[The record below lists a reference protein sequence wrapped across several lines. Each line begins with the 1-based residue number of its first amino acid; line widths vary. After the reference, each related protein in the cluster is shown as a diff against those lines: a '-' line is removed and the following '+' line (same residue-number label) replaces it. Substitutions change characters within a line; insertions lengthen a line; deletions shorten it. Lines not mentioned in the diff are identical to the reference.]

1 MGAVVVEQVV
11 AQFILDDKGYKKGA
25 EGVVKESQ
33 RVAKSIDHAQGKST
47 SGGKGGILKGLGEGL
62 GAVTGAFSAVAGVVG
77 AVAIPLAMGGKAAV
91 QTAIEF
97 DTLQRSLTAIT
108 GSGERTAQILGFI
121 DKLAIPSVFDTAT
134 LGEAAKLLE
143 AFGLNTERFL
153 PIAEKLGTVF
163 GGNAEALNSFVN
175 ALGYLRSGQFGEAFQ
190 SLKRGGV
197 STEALQ
203 AKGLQ
208 FSKSGEFKG
217 TVEQALTAVELVV
230 NEKFGKLADEM
241 ASGPMAKLASLGDAF
256 DRVMRQIG
264 LALVGPVVKIFETL
278 SGAME
283 NLTQVNVFG
292 DAVKSFIGSIQGIGG
307 ASMDAEETLLNLA
320 GSFVAFGDFLKKLSE
335 GFTIFKDNF
344 IALLK
349 AIPVVGQV
357 ITLLGAAS
365 SISGL
370 SDNLSEAYGGGEA
383 ERFIG
388 GKKFEL
394 AERRKR
400 LAAEQAKAGEKLA
413 EEAKKKQPGGEPKV
427 EPGESVKDLLK
438 NISDSSATTA
448 SNTEKLANINDRV
461 LGGGGLASR
470 GLSRQEMMDL
480 QTRRGSGTREIK
492 GLLVELGYAIER
504 NVNQTTARNIGYN
517 VSRREI

>member
-25 EGVVKESQ
+25 DAVVKESQ
-33 RVAKSIDHAQGKST
+33 KVAKAVDNATDST
-47 SGGKGGILKGLGEGL
+47 KRKGGALKSIGEGF
-62 GAVTGAFSAVAGVVG
+62 GAITGAFGAVAATIG
-77 AVAIPLAMGGKAAV
+77 AVAIPLALGGKAAV

-134 LGEAAKLLE
+134 LGESAKLLE

-163 GGNAEALNSFVN
+163 GGNAEALNSFVT
-175 ALGYLRSGQFGEAFQ
+175 ALGYLKSGQFGEAFQ

-217 TVEQALTAVELVV
+217 TIEQALTAVELVV
-230 NEKFGKLADEM
+230 NEKFGKLSEEM

-256 DRVMRQIG
+256 NRVMRQIG
-264 LALVGPVVKIFETL
+264 LALVGPVVTVFETL

-283 NLTQVNVFG
+283 NLTKVNVFG
-292 DAVKSFIGSIQGIGG
+292 DAIKSFIGSIQSIGG
-307 ASMDAEETLLNLA
+307 VSMDAEESLLNLS
-320 GSFVAFGDFLKKLSE
+320 GTFVALGVFLKGLAE
-335 GFTIFKDNF
+335 GFMIFKDQV
-344 IALLK
+344 IALAEMFPGIKLYR
-349 AIPVVGQV
+349 AH
-357 ITLLGAAS
+357 LGNLANAT
-365 SISGL
+365 GL
-370 SDNLSEAYGGGEA
+370 TANLSEAYGGGEA

-388 GKKFEL
+388 VKRFDLEQ
-394 AERRKR
+394 RRKR
-400 LAAEQAKAGEKLA
+400 MAEAAAGEKLA
-413 EEAKKKQPGGEPKV
+413 EEAKKKPGDEPKV

-480 QTRRGSGTREIK
+480 QTRRGSGTKEIK
-492 GLLVELGYAIER
+492 SILVELGYAIER
-504 NVNQTTARNIGYN
+504 NVNQTSARNIGYN

>member
-25 EGVVKESQ
+25 DAVVKESQ
-33 RVAKSIDHAQGKST
+33 KVAKAVDNAQGKSKP
-47 SGGKGGILKGLGEGL
+47 GGGGILKGLGEGL
-62 GAVTGAFSAVAGVVG
+62 GAVTGAFGAVAATIG
-77 AVAIPLAMGGKAAV
+77 AVAIPLVMGGKAAV

-134 LGEAAKLLE
+134 LGESAKLLE

-163 GGNAEALNSFVN
+163 GGNAESLNSFVA
-175 ALGYLRSGQFGEAFQ
+175 ALGYLKSGRFGEAFE
-190 SLKRGGV
+190 SLARGGV
-197 STEALQ
+197 SRELLTQ
-203 AKGLQ
+203 KGLE
-208 FSKSGEFKG
+208 FDKGGSFKG

-230 NEKFGKLADEM
+230 NEKFGKLSEEM

-256 DRVMRQIG
+256 NRVMRQIG
-264 LALVGPVVKIFETL
+264 LALVGPVVTVFETL

-283 NLTQVNVFG
+283 NLTKVNVFG
-292 DAVKSFIGSIQGIGG
+292 DAVKSFIGSIQSIGG
-307 ASMDAEETLLNLA
+307 VSMDAEESLLNLS
-320 GSFVAFGDFLKKLSE
+320 GSVVALGVFFKKLSE
-335 GFTIFKDNF
+335 GFTLFKDNF
-344 IALLK
+344 MALLK
-349 AIPVVGQV
+349 SIPIVGQV
-357 ITLLGAAS
+357 ITLLG
-365 SISGL
+365 GL
-370 SDNLSEAYGGGEA
+370 SGAIGLDYNLAEAYGGGEA

-388 GKKFEL
+388 GKRFDLEQ
-394 AERRKR
+394 RRKR
-400 LAAEQAKAGEKLA
+400 MAEAAAGEGLAKAGEKPAA
-413 EEAKKKQPGGEPKV
+413 EPAV
-427 EPGESVKDLLK
+427 SPGESVKDLLK

-470 GLSRQEMMDL
+470 GLSRQEMTDL

-504 NVNQTTARNIGYN
+504 NVNQTSARNIGYN

>member
-25 EGVVKESQ
+25 DAVVKESQ
-33 RVAKSIDHAQGKST
+33 KVAKAVDNATDST
-47 SGGKGGILKGLGEGL
+47 KRKGGALKNIGEGF
-62 GAVTGAFSAVAGVVG
+62 GAITGAFGAVAATIG
-77 AVAIPLAMGGKAAV
+77 AVAIPLALGGKAAV

-134 LGEAAKLLE
+134 LGESAKLLE

-163 GGNAEALNSFVN
+163 GGNAESLNSFVA
-175 ALGYLRSGQFGEAFQ
+175 ALGYLKSGRFGEAFE
-190 SLKRGGV
+190 SLARGGV
-197 STEALQ
+197 SRELLTQ
-203 AKGLQ
+203 KGLE
-208 FSKSGEFKG
+208 FDKGGSFKG

-230 NEKFGKLADEM
+230 NEKFGKLSEEM

-256 DRVMRQIG
+256 NRVMRQIG
-264 LALVGPVVKIFETL
+264 LALVGPVVTVFETL

-283 NLTQVNVFG
+283 NLTKVNVFG
-292 DAVKSFIGSIQGIGG
+292 DAIKSFIGSIQSIGG
-307 ASMDAEETLLNLA
+307 VSMDAEESLLNLS
-320 GSFVAFGDFLKKLSE
+320 GTFVALGVFLKNLAE
-335 GFTIFKDNF
+335 GFMIFKDQV
-344 IALLK
+344 IALAEMFPGIKLYR
-349 AIPVVGQV
+349 AH
-357 ITLLGAAS
+357 LGNLANAT
-365 SISGL
+365 GL
-370 SDNLSEAYGGGEA
+370 TANLSEAYGGGEA

-388 GKKFEL
+388 VKRFDLEQ
-394 AERRKR
+394 RRKR
-400 LAAEQAKAGEKLA
+400 MAEAAAGEGLAKAGDKPAA
-413 EEAKKKQPGGEPKV
+413 EPTV
-427 EPGESVKDLLK
+427 SPGESVKDLLK

-470 GLSRQEMMDL
+470 GLSRQEMTDL
-480 QTRRGSGTREIK
+480 QTRRSSGTKEIK

-504 NVNQTTARNIGYN
+504 NVNQTSARNIGYN
-517 VSRREI
+517 VSRREV

>member
-33 RVAKSIDHAQGKST
+33 KVAKSIDNAQGKSKA
-47 SGGKGGILKGLGEGL
+47 GGKGGILKGLGEGL
-62 GAVTGAFSAVAGVVG
+62 GAITGAFG
-77 AVAIPLAMGGKAAV
+77 AVAATIGAVAVPLVMGGKAAV

-134 LGEAAKLLE
+134 LGESAKLLE

-163 GGNAEALNSFVN
+163 GGNAEALNSFVS
-175 ALGYLRSGQFGEAFQ
+175 ALGYLKSGRFGEGFE
-190 SLKRGGV
+190 SLARGGV
-197 STEALQ
+197 SRELLTQ
-203 AKGLQ
+203 KGLKFDKGGSFQ
-208 FSKSGEFKG
+208 G

-256 DRVMRQIG
+256 NRVMRQIG
-264 LALVGPVVKIFETL
+264 LALVGPVVSVFETL

-283 NLTQVNVFG
+283 NLTKVDVFG

-307 ASMDAEETLLNLA
+307 VSMDAEETLLNLA
-320 GSFVAFGDFLKKLSE
+320 GTFVAFGVFLKRFAE
-335 GFTIFKDNF
+335 GFVIAKDNF
-344 IALLK
+344 IAVIR
-349 AIPVVGQV
+349 AIPIVGQL
-357 ITLLGAAS
+357 ITLAETLIDKTGLGSNMA
-365 SISGL
+365 
-370 SDNLSEAYGGGEA
+370 EAYGGGEA
-383 ERFIG
+383 ERFIA
-388 GKKFEL
+388 GKKFDL

-400 LAAEQAKAGEKLA
+400 MAAEAAGEGLGKAGEKPA
-413 EEAKKKQPGGEPKV
+413 TTTGPTDSIKE
-427 EPGESVKDLLK
+427 LLK
-438 NISDSSATTA
+438 SIAESSMSTA
-448 SNTEKLANINDRV
+448 DNTGKMADINDRV

-480 QTRRGSGTREIK
+480 QGRRGGRTREIK
-492 GLLVELGYAIER
+492 NLLVDLGNAIER
-504 NVNQTTARNIGYN
+504 NINETTARNIGYN

>member
-25 EGVVKESQ
+25 DAVVKDSQ
-33 RVAKSIDHAQGKST
+33 RVAKSIDNAQGKSKA
-47 SGGKGGILKGLGEGL
+47 GGKGGILKGLGEGL
-62 GAVTGAFSAVAGVVG
+62 GAVTGAFGAVAATIG
-77 AVAIPLAMGGKAAV
+77 AVAIPLVLGGKAAV

-134 LGEAAKLLE
+134 LGESAKLLE

-163 GGNAEALNSFVN
+163 GGNAESLNSFVS
-175 ALGYLRSGQFGEAFQ
+175 ALGYLKSGRFGEAFE
-190 SLKRGGV
+190 SLARGGV
-197 STEALQ
+197 SRELLTQ
-203 AKGLQ
+203 KGLQ
-208 FSKSGEFKG
+208 FDKGGSFKG

-230 NEKFGKLADEM
+230 NEKFGKLSEEM

-256 DRVMRQIG
+256 NRVMRSIG
-264 LALVGPVVKIFETL
+264 LALVGPVVSVFETL

-283 NLTQVNVFG
+283 NLNKVNTFG
-292 DAVKSFIGSIQGIGG
+292 DAVKSFIGALQGVGP
-307 ASMDAEETLLNLA
+307 ATMDVEEFLLNVA
-320 GSFVAFGDFLKKLSE
+320 GAFAGLGTYLRNFYDGMVAFGQGIMSLAMMFPGVNLLVKHLNFLDKAFGVRDFLS
-335 GFTIFKDNF
+335 
-344 IALLK
+344 
-349 AIPVVGQV
+349 Q
-357 ITLLGAAS
+357 
-365 SISGL
+365 
-370 SDNLSEAYGGGEA
+370 AYGGNAAASFIEQKKAELAARKAADETAAKTGESLGQAGAAPSGEA
-383 ERFIG
+383 T
-388 GKKFEL
+388 
-394 AERRKR
+394 
-400 LAAEQAKAGEKLA
+400 AAA
-413 EEAKKKQPGGEPKV
+413 
-427 EPGESVKDLLK
+427 GESVKDLLK
-438 NISDSSATTA
+438 NISDSSASTA
-448 SNTEKLANINDRV
+448 DNTGKLADINDRV